1 MNKDNLKKI
10 IRLRH
15 ELHKNPELSGNESAT
30 KRLLMDFIESET
42 RFAVVDCGKW
52 FYASRYIEGTKATAF
67 RADMDAL
74 PMDESISIPH
84 ASTNPGVSH
93 KCGHDVH
100 CSALCGL
107 ALELDAVPLTRSV
120 YLIFQHS
127 EENGQGARECSGL
140 LRERSISEI
149 YAFHN
154 WSGFPEKS
162 IIVREGV
169 CQCSSAG
176 ITLKFEGKASHASTP
191 EKGINPAYAIAELV
205 SEIESMRDK
214 VLCTIVNISVGGK
227 NFGISP
233 ADGEISLT
241 VRAEH
246 EADMRSAYNKIINRA
261 ENLAQEHSLTLT
273 KKTSDYFPETSSDRR
288 CVERVRNAAK
298 NLGLDVID
306 MAEAIRA
313 SEDFGIYTKMI
324 HGAIFYIGNGVDYP
338 DIHTSGYD
346 FNDNILETAVDM
358 FTEIF
363 A

>member
-84 ASTNPGVSH
+84 ASMNPGVSH
-93 KCGHDVH
+93 KCGHDGH

>member
-93 KCGHDVH
+93 KCGHDGH

-214 VLCTIVNISVGGK
+214 VLCTIVNINVGGK

>member
-93 KCGHDVH
+93 KCGHDGH

>member
-93 KCGHDVH
+93 KCGHDGH

-241 VRAEH
+241 VRA
-246 EADMRSAYNKIINRA
+246 
-261 ENLAQEHSLTLT
+261 
-273 KKTSDYFPETSSDRR
+273 
-288 CVERVRNAAK
+288 
-298 NLGLDVID
+298 
-306 MAEAIRA
+306 
-313 SEDFGIYTKMI
+313 
-324 HGAIFYIGNGVDYP
+324 
-338 DIHTSGYD
+338 
-346 FNDNILETAVDM
+346 
-358 FTEIF
+358 
-363 A
+363 

>member
-52 FYASRYIEGTKATAF
+52 FYASRYVEGTKATAF

-93 KCGHDVH
+93 KCGHDGH

>member
-30 KRLLMDFIESET
+30 KRLLMNFIESET

-84 ASTNPGVSH
+84 ASMNPGVSH
-93 KCGHDVH
+93 KCGHDGH